1 MMLEKKKKNRKAIC
15 KLCEE
20 VTLAYAGKEQFV
32 QPPQSQASRHS
43 YEGSSERML
52 YTEANYLGYVCY
64 RLSSC
69 SSEQN
74 HYPDVLTNEYPD
86 NRYYP

>member
-1 MMLEKKKKNRKAIC
+1 MLEKTNAIC

-20 VTLAYAGKEQFV
+20 VTLAYARETSNLFNEQFV
-32 QPPQSQASRHS
+32 QPPRSQASLHS

-52 YTEANYLGYVCY
+52 YAEVNYLGNVCY

-69 SSEQN
+69 SSE
-74 HYPDVLTNEYPD
+74 
-86 NRYYP
+86 